1 MEMKKF
7 FLKIVDLLD
16 SINRARAATTFV
28 RMGRHDL
35 ARAIMLKEDAR
46 NS

>member
-1 MEMKKF
+1 MIKKIF
-7 FLKIVDLLD
+7 TRFLDVMD
-16 SINRARAATTFV
+16 SMSRARAATEFV
-28 RMGRHDL
+28 RMGRNDL

>member
-1 MEMKKF
+1 MIKKIF
-7 FLKIVDLLD
+7 NRFLDIVD
-16 SINRARAATTFV
+16 SMSRARAAATFV

-35 ARAIMLKEDAR
+35 ARTIMLKEDVR